1 MRTKRPRGA
10 AAVRAA
16 SRAWGLPRPTHRDV
30 AVERDLRTPTHDG
43 VDLLADRW
51 FPTGAPDPPTLLVR
65 SPYGRRSVMGLM
77 YGRLFAHQGFS
88 VLVQSCRGRYGSGGS
103 FEQPAFA
110 EATDGQAT
118 VRWLREQAWFT
129 GAFATIGPS
138 YLGFVQWALGIDPP
152 PELRAMVVQV
162 GLHDYRW
169 AVWPGGVFSLE
180 TSLSW
185 AQQVSGG
192 DHGIGV
198 DMLGLPLRERRLAQT
213 VHKVPLGERYRE
225 ATGHR
230 VAFFEDWLEHSDAD
244 DPWWEPI
251 DHSAALERIDVPVL
265 LQSGWHDLLLRQTL
279 EQYRVLRSRS
289 VDVHLT
295 VGPWTH
301 LEVTTR
307 GWPTVMAEAVD
318 WLRAALSGD
327 RAGLRTSPVRVA
339 ELGTGI
345 WRELPDWPPSGA
357 RTVRWHLQLRGGLA
371 AAEPPDSDPDGY
383 RYDPADPTPSVGGP
397 TLART
402 AGGKDNRELES
413 RSDVLTYTSAPLDR
427 DLEACGPVSVELWV
441 GSTARSAD
449 FFVRLCDVDPTG
461 RSTNVCDGIRR
472 VGVEELEA
480 AAGEPVPITLDLG
493 ATCSRFRRGHRVRL
507 QVSSG
512 AFPRFVRNPGTGQH
526 PGTATTL
533 VAADQ
538 RVHHEPARPSAL
550 LVEVLEP
557 GSGPGLAAGG

>member
-1 MRTKRPRGA
+1 MRAERPRGA

-30 AVERDLRTPTHDG
+30 AVERDLRAPMDDG

-51 FPTGAPDPPTLLVR
+51 FPTGAPDAPTVLVR
-65 SPYGRRSVMGLM
+65 SPYGRRSVVGLV

-88 VLVQSCRGRYGSGGS
+88 VLIQSCRGRYGSGGS

-110 EATDGQAT
+110 EAADGQAT

-129 GAFATIGPS
+129 GALATMGPS
-138 YLGFVQWALGIDPP
+138 YLGYVQWALGIDPP

-162 GLHDYRW
+162 GLHDYRY

-180 TSLSW
+180 TSLGW
-185 AQQVSGG
+185 AQQVTGRE
-192 DHGIGV
+192 HGVAADVPDLLLREHRLARTVGKT
-198 DMLGLPLRERRLAQT
+198 PLR
-213 VHKVPLGERYRE
+213 ERYRE
-225 ATGHR
+225 ATGRR
-230 VAFFEDWLEHSDAD
+230 VAFFEDWLEHSEAD
-244 DPWWEPI
+244 DPWWDPI

-265 LQSGWHDLLLRQTL
+265 LQSGWYDLFLRQTL
-279 EQYRVLRSRS
+279 EQYRTLHSRA

-301 LEVTTR
+301 LEVNTR

-318 WLRAALSGD
+318 WLRAAFSGE
-327 RAGLRTSPVRVA
+327 RAGLRARPVRVA
-339 ELGTGI
+339 ELGTAM
-345 WRELPDWPPSGA
+345 WRELADWPPA
-357 RTVRWHLQLRGGLA
+357 RGRTERWHLQPGGGLA
-371 AAEPPDSDPDGY
+371 AHEPPDSEPGGY
-383 RYDPADPTPSVGGP
+383 RYDPADPTPSVGGS

-402 AGGKDNRELES
+402 AGAKDNRELEA
-413 RSDVLTYTSAPLDR
+413 RSDVLTYTSTL
-427 DLEACGPVSVELWV
+427 LEHDIELCGPVSVELWV
-441 GSTARSAD
+441 GSSARSAD
-449 FFVRLCDVDPTG
+449 FFARICDVDPAG

-472 VGVEELEA
+472 VGVEELDTP
-480 AAGEPVPITLDLG
+480 AGEPVPITLDLG
-493 ATCSRFRRGHRVRL
+493 ATCCRFRRGHRLRL

-512 AFPRFVRNPGTGQH
+512 AHPRYARNPGTGE
-526 PGTATTL
+526 PVGSATKL

-550 LVEVLEP
+550 LVRVLEP
-557 GSGPGLAAGG
+557 GS